1 MTDTAQPKEDQRLCD
16 VVCNAMEYAEPT
28 HKTWRRKANR
38 FFANY
43 MSVKELKAAW
53 RAASEPDRDQ
63 ILRQS
68 VSTWGSNLSIP
79 MGFGIIE
86 AQLPMLVSN
95 PPRML
100 ARPRNQLSSE
110 NVTNVQDMIFSQQQK
125 MNLELKLQEIG
136 KDGLIYGLGI
146 GKGGW
151 RKEYRTKKV
160 WAQSEQPQS
169 DNPSGLAQST
179 KEVCVW
185 DDPDL
190 ESVDPFDFFWD
201 PNAADVV
208 SARFLVHRTWRD
220 MDYIREKTQ
229 LQPEQGGW
237 RNLEDVVKIT
247 SLGDSTKRDQVWVE
261 RMKSMGYSKVSER
274 ETKDGA
280 TKLHEVLE
288 FHDGRQVITVLD
300 REITVR
306 SEENPYWH
314 GEMPFYAYRP
324 TAVGHTFPGI
334 GEIEQIED
342 LSTELDELR
351 RGRRDN
357 AKLALQRPFAYHEG
371 LLETANFKFG
381 PGIGIPVN
389 GDPREI
395 IQPIQIPDIPFSSY
409 QEEERLKDD
418 FKFVSGIADATTEGQ
433 VQGTATGAQLVY
445 AAASRR
451 MQLKTRRLELE
462 VLVPFTGQACEL
474 NQQRIV
480 ANREI
485 PMGVPPRPG
494 EADRRWAWRVIDP
507 LELQGEFDWYPDG
520 TLGVENT
527 SQDRTDGMQ
536 LWTMWGQ
543 DPSANKETL
552 FRVVAEKYGIDHPEQ
567 LYSPPAPEV
576 PAAVLDILVQ
586 QFGVD
591 KGKIAQALMEALRE
605 RDGDAGP
612 PASSNGSG
620 PPPVA
625 EPAAA

>member
-1 MTDTAQPKEDQRLCD
+1 MTDTAQPDEDQRLCRI
-16 VVCNAMEYAEPT
+16 VTNAIDYAEPA

-38 FFANY
+38 FFKRY
-43 MSVKELKAAW
+43 MQAQELKSQW
-53 RAASEPDRDQ
+53 RAAAEPDRDQ
-63 ILRQS
+63 VLRQA
-68 VSTWGSNLSIP
+68 VSTWGSDISIA

-86 AQLPMLVSN
+86 AQMPMLVSN

-100 ARPRNQLSSE
+100 ARPQNSLSSA
-110 NVTNVQDMIFSQQQK
+110 NVQNVQDMIFNQQQK
-125 MNLELKLQEIG
+125 MNLELKLQTIG
-136 KDGLIYGLGI
+136 KDGLMFGLGI

-151 RKEYRTKKV
+151 RTEYRDKKV
-160 WAQSEQPQS
+160 WVQSEQPVG
-169 DNPSGLAQST
+169 DNPTQLAQGT
-179 KEVCVW
+179 RKVCIW
-185 DDPDL
+185 DDPDID
-190 ESVDPFDFFWD
+190 SVDPFDFFWD
-201 PNAADVV
+201 PNASGVE
-208 SARFLVHRTWRD
+208 SARFLIHRTWRD
-220 MDYIREKTQ
+220 MDYIREKAQ
-229 LQPEQGGW
+229 LPPEQGGW
-237 RNLEDVVKIT
+237 RNLDDVVKVA
-247 SLGDSTKRDQVWVE
+247 SLGDATKRDEVWVD
-261 RMKSMGYSKVSER
+261 RMKSMGYAKVSER
-274 ETKDGA
+274 ETKDGS

-300 REITVR
+300 REICVAQM
-306 SEENPYWH
+306 ENPYWH
-314 GEMPFYAYRP
+314 GELPFYAYRP
-324 TAVGHTFPGI
+324 TEIAHAFHGI
-334 GEIEQIED
+334 GEIEMIEQ
-342 LSTELDELR
+342 LSIELDELR

-462 VLVPFTGQACEL
+462 VLVPFTSQACEL
-474 NQQRIV
+474 NQQRII

-485 PMGVPPRPG
+485 PTGVPPRPG
-494 EADRRWAWRVIDP
+494 EADRRWAWRTIAP

-552 FRVVAEKYGIDHPEQ
+552 FRTVATKFGIDHPEQ
-567 LYSPPAPEV
+567 LYAPPQPEA
-576 PAAVLDILVQ
+576 PAAVLDILAQ
-586 QFGVD
+586 RGVP
-591 KGKIAQALMEALRE
+591 KPMIAQALMQALRE

-612 PASSNGSG
+612 PSSNGAS
-620 PPPVA
+620 PPPA
-625 EPAAA
+625 QEPAAA